1 MNVPRFG
8 RSKQTSNG
16 AFVDHEGRYYAEV
29 PTPGVNPKDLAV
41 TLQGGAVVVRGQRGE
56 GASGVTRTIPLPEDA
71 VPGNLQARYE
81 WGLVVLTVPKNVL
94 TESRKIQ
101 VDVV

>member
-1 MNVPRFG
+1 MNFPRLG
-8 RSKQTSNG
+8 GKPKSTG
-16 AFVDHEGRYYAEV
+16 AFVDNEGRYYAEV
-29 PTPGVNPKDLAV
+29 PTPGVAPKDLSV
-41 TLQGGAVVVRGQRGE
+41 TLSGGSVVVQGRRGGE
-56 GASGVTRTIPLPEDA
+56 TGPTRTIPLPEDA

-81 WGLVVLTVPKNVL
+81 WGLVVLTVPRNVL